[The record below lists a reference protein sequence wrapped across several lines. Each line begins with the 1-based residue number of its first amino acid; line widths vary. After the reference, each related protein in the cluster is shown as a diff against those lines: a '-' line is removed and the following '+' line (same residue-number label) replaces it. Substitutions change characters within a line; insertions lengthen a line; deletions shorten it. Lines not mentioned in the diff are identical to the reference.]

1 MGFAIILMCLL
12 FYSSFTTISVAQ
24 QAFKCTE
31 GTACRSLVGY
41 KSPNTTSISSIQ
53 KLFGVKNLHS
63 LLGANNLPSSTLP
76 NHTIQEQQV
85 IKIPIPCICF
95 NGTGAS
101 NKMPIYTVQPEDGLY
116 YIANNVFMGLL
127 AHKRIQQVNRI
138 ENPDMIDVGQEL
150 WIPLPCS
157 CEEVDGERVVHY
169 AHLVEEGSTVEEIA
183 EKFGT
188 TNDTLYRLNG
198 ISNNSQLIAA
208 TAFDVP
214 LKGANNL
221 ALSTLPNFT
230 IPAKQPIKIPF
241 TCLCINNTGLSNKQP
256 IYTVQKDD
264 GLYHIAAEVFSGL
277 VTYQE
282 IAAVN
287 NVTDVNLIEVGQK
300 LWIPLPCSCDDVDG
314 VKVVHYGHVVEA
326 GSSLEVIAQEY
337 GTSRNT
343 LMKLNGIAN
352 DSSLLAG
359 QVLDVPLQGQYVLPS
374 CALCVNTCAGNQ
386 SFDSARQCAMALILY
401 AVRIFD
407 SYFPTLSLGKQG
419 RGSNPKLLRERAC
432 NSSVRSDSVDS
443 PFLVPNNT
451 YFFTANNCVKCKCAA
466 ANNWTLQ
473 CEPSGIKPSNQSTC
487 PAMQCEGGL
496 LTIGSTTTSGC
507 NTTTCA
513 YAGFSGDQ
521 RIFTTLATQSTCT
534 AAARLHSCLTNAGI
548 ELGHQEIPLAGGFA
562 TA

>member
-1 MGFAIILMCLL
+1 MCLL

-214 LKGANNL
+214 LK
-221 ALSTLPNFT
+221 
-230 IPAKQPIKIPF
+230 
-241 TCLCINNTGLSNKQP
+241 
-256 IYTVQKDD
+256 
-264 GLYHIAAEVFSGL
+264 
-277 VTYQE
+277 
-282 IAAVN
+282 
-287 NVTDVNLIEVGQK
+287 
-300 LWIPLPCSCDDVDG
+300 
-314 VKVVHYGHVVEA
+314 
-326 GSSLEVIAQEY
+326 
-337 GTSRNT
+337 
-343 LMKLNGIAN
+343 
-352 DSSLLAG
+352 
-359 QVLDVPLQGQYVLPS
+359 
-374 CALCVNTCAGNQ
+374 
-386 SFDSARQCAMALILY
+386 
-401 AVRIFD
+401 
-407 SYFPTLSLGKQG
+407 
-419 RGSNPKLLRERAC
+419 AC

-451 YFFTANNCVKCKCAA
+451 YFFTANNRVKCKCDA

-534 AAARLHSCLTNAGI
+534 A
-548 ELGHQEIPLAGGFA
+548 PGGSPGNFA
-562 TA
+562 SRIGPSRNYLFICIHMILLLVYLL

>member
-31 GTACRSLVGY
+31 RTTCRSLVGY

-63 LLGANNLPSSTLP
+63 ILGANNLPSSTLP
-76 NHTIQEQQV
+76 NHMIQEQQV

-101 NKMPIYTVQPEDGLY
+101 NRMPIYTVQPDDGLY

-127 AHKRIQQVNRI
+127 AYQRIQQVNRI
-138 ENPDMIDVGQEL
+138 ENADMIEVGQEL
-150 WIPLPCS
+150 WIPLSCS
-157 CEEVDGERVVHY
+157 CEEVEGERVLHY
-169 AHLVEEGSTVEEIA
+169 AHLVEEGSTVEQIA

-221 ALSTLPNFT
+221 SPSTLPNVT

-314 VKVVHYGHVVEA
+314 VKVAHYGHVVEA
-326 GSSLEVIAQEY
+326 GSSLEVIAQEH

-352 DSSLLAG
+352 DSSLLA
-359 QVLDVPLQGQYVLPS
+359 
-374 CALCVNTCAGNQ
+374 
-386 SFDSARQCAMALILY
+386 
-401 AVRIFD
+401 
-407 SYFPTLSLGKQG
+407 
-419 RGSNPKLLRERAC
+419 AC
-432 NSSVRSDSVDS
+432 NSLVRNDSLDF

-451 YFFTANNCVKCKCAA
+451 YFFTANNRVKCKCDA

-473 CEPSGIKPSNQSTC
+473 CEPSGNKPSNWPTC
-487 PAMQCEGGL
+487 PAMQCEDGL
-496 LTIGSTTTSGC
+496 STIGNTTTSGC

-513 YAGFSGDQ
+513 YAGFSRDQ

-534 AAARLHSCLTNAGI
+534 A
-548 ELGHQEIPLAGGFA
+548 PGGSPGNFA
-562 TA
+562 SRIGLRM